1 MKICEEAGIP
11 CSMLYN
17 IKDIVE
23 DPHYQARE
31 SFVNIE
37 HPRLGNIKMQ
47 NVFPK
52 LSESPGE
59 IRSSGP
65 LLGEHNNEIFND
77 ILGLTNEKL
86 KKLKEIGVIH

>member
-31 SFVNIE
+31 SFVNVK
-37 HPRLGNIKMQ
+37 HPRLGDIRMP

-77 ILGLTNEKL
+77 ILGLSDEEL
-86 KKLKEIGVIH
+86 KKLKEIGVI